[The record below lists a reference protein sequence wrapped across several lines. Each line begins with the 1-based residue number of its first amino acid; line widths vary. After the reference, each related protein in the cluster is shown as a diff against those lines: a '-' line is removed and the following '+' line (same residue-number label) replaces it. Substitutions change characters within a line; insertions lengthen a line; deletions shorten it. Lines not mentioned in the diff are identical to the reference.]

1 MDMIENLQWLGHATF
16 KITDKKIIYID
27 PWKVKKKDSADI
39 ILISHSH
46 YDHLAVG
53 DIEKVKGDKGV
64 IVTNAEC
71 ASKLSGEVKTV
82 VPGGRVTIDSV
93 LIETIPAYNI
103 NKNFHPRSDDGLGF
117 IINISG
123 KRIYYAGDTD
133 VTPEMKALT
142 DIDIALL
149 PVGGTYTMT
158 AEEAAGAANA
168 FRPKIAVPYHWG
180 DIVGSRNDAEK
191 FQKLFQGEA
200 RIL

>member
-1 MDMIENLQWLGHATF
+1 MIEKVQWLGHATF
-16 KITDKKIIYID
+16 KITDQKIIYID
-27 PWKVKKKDSADI
+27 PWKVKKEDSADI
-39 ILISHSH
+39 ILISHAH
-46 YDHLAVG
+46 YDHLAAEDV
-53 DIEKVKGDKGV
+53 EKVKGDKGV

-71 ASKLSGEVKTV
+71 ASKLSGEVKILA
-82 VPGGRVTIDSV
+82 PGGKVSIDDV

-103 NKNFHPRSDDGLGF
+103 NKDFHPRSDDGLGF

-142 DIDIALL
+142 NIDIAFL

-158 AEEAAGAANA
+158 AAEAAEAANA
-168 FRPKIAVPYHWG
+168 FKPKIAVPYHWG
-180 DIVGSRNDAEK
+180 DIVGSRSDAEK
-191 FQKLFQGEA
+191 FQGLFQGET

>member
-1 MDMIENLQWLGHATF
+1 MIEKVQWLGHATF
-16 KITDKKIIYID
+16 KITDQKIIYID
-27 PWKVKKKDSADI
+27 PWKVKKEDSADI
-39 ILISHSH
+39 ILISHAH
-46 YDHLAVG
+46 YDHLAAEDV
-53 DIEKVKGDKGV
+53 EKVKGDKGV

-71 ASKLSGEVKTV
+71 ASKLSGEVKILA
-82 VPGGRVTIDSV
+82 PGGKVSIDDV

-103 NKNFHPRSDDGLGF
+103 NKDFHPRSDDGLGF

-142 DIDIALL
+142 NIDIALF

-180 DIVGSRNDAEK
+180 DIVGSRSDAEK
-191 FQKLFQGEA
+191 FQGLFQGET